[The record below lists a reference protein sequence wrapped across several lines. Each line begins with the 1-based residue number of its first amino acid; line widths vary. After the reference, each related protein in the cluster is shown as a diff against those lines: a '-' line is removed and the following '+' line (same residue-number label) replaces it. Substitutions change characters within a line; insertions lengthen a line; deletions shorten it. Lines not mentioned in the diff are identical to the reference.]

1 MWSAIYEKY
10 LHASFRAVCPYAV
23 VCDITVVLML
33 WLLWHSA
40 DLAGDGPQFEADTDV
55 ELSSSESDNEEDE
68 LLQIPRTRSQ
78 TRVSRSRSQTPDLTT
93 PG

>member
-10 LHASFRAVCPYAV
+10 LHASFIAVCPYAA

-55 ELSSSESDNEEDE
+55 ELSSSESDNEDE